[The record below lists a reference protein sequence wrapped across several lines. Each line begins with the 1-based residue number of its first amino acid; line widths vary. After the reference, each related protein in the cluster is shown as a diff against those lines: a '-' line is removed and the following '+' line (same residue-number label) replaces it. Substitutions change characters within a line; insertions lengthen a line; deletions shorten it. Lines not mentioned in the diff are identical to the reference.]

1 MVEAFLGRHVR
12 GDKILY
18 AVNPCFFLAV
28 NSASAVESL
37 LQSAVQLL
45 KVFCSINCLNRK
57 DQNEE
62 IKQVLHGFG
71 FYCSVWQV
79 AKITNIY

>member
-18 AVNPCFFLAV
+18 A
-28 NSASAVESL
+28 
-37 LQSAVQLL
+37 
-45 KVFCSINCLNRK
+45 VFCSINCLNRK

-79 AKITNIY
+79 AKIMNIC

>member
-45 KVFCSINCLNRK
+45 KVFCCIDRLKRK
-57 DQNEE
+57 EQDKE
-62 IKQVLHGFG
+62 IKQVLHGHG
-71 FYCSVWQV
+71 FLLFLYGR
-79 AKITNIY
+79 